1 MLSKRWEIAPENP
14 RVEEKLAAALQ
25 IRPLA
30 ARLLVNRGITSI
42 DAAREFLTP
51 SLQRLHDPFLMRGM
65 AEAVHRLTRSLQN
78 QESIVIYGDYDVDGI
93 TATAVLS
100 WFFRDIGVSVPYYLP
115 HRMREGYGLNAEAV
129 RSLPI
134 RARVS
139 SSLSIAASPVIM
151 RSNSLEAWE

>member
-42 DAAREFLTP
+42 EAAREFLTP

-65 AEAVHRLTRSLQN
+65 AEAVQPSDPQYTEPGVHRHLRRLRC
-78 QESIVIYGDYDVDGI
+78 GWDHCDCG
-93 TATAVLS
+93 AVL
-100 WFFRDIGVSVPYYLP
+100 VLP
-115 HRMREGYGLNAEAV
+115 
-129 RSLPI
+129 
-134 RARVS
+134 
-139 SSLSIAASPVIM
+139 
-151 RSNSLEAWE
+151 